1 MMKQLLIV
9 LSLLFFISCSPK
21 VEVPEDILRQEEM
34 KAVMWDV
41 MRAQYLANQVART
54 DSLTNVSAE
63 TKVLTGKVFEIHKI
77 SAKDFEKSYSW
88 YLKNPQLMSVIFDSL
103 LVQKQRE
110 AYGENE
116 RPDANERK
124 LDRKLLLDE

>member
-1 MMKQLLIV
+1 MKQLLIV
-9 LSLLFFISCSPK
+9 LSILFFISCSPK

>member
-1 MMKQLLIV
+1 MKQLLIV
-9 LSLLFFISCSPK
+9 LSILFFISCSPK

-54 DSLTNVSAE
+54 DSLTNISAE